1 MNALK
6 QRKQERSRIEKAR
19 SGENIKDVKTE
30 TKDRGDVDN
39 GSLGCSKAMSR
50 NIFQQVKC

>member
-1 MNALK
+1 MNAVK
-6 QRKQERSRIEKAR
+6 QRKLETSEIEKVR

-50 NIFQQVKC
+50 NIFQQVTC